1 MSNEKSTRRL
11 LKVSLLLTLFTIS
24 ISSLSAATEVYFAR
38 NYSGSTTMMLPAN
51 QE

>member
-1 MSNEKSTRRL
+1 MHSGVAPPDRYGL
-11 LKVSLLLTLFTIS
+11 ILKD
-24 ISSLSAATEVYFAR
+24 R